1 MNVENTIL
9 CKINQTQKSKV
20 VKNLPTMQE
29 MRVRSLDLE
38 DPLEEETAIPS
49 SILPWEILW
58 TEKPGRLTVHG
69 VAKESDTI
77 QWLNNNKKNL
87 KESNL

>member
-1 MNVENTIL
+1 M
-9 CKINQTQKSKV
+9 

-49 SILPWEILW
+49 STLPWEILW
-58 TEKPGRLTVHG
+58 TEKPGGLTVHG

>member
-1 MNVENTIL
+1 M
-9 CKINQTQKSKV
+9 

-29 MRVRSLDLE
+29 IRVHSLALE
-38 DPLEEETAIPS
+38 DPLEEEMAIHS
-49 SILPWEILW
+49 SILPWETLW
-58 TEKPGRLTVHG
+58 TEKPGKLTVHG